1 MPTLTTSP
9 GGESAPLYDFS
20 VLRALRKRESL
31 TLGQV
36 AERSGVSVAVIS
48 KLERNQ
54 SSAEL
59 ETLYKLARVFGM
71 SAAELLGLA
80 EARFAHEVKAEGY
93 EHDGFVF
100 SRITYGKASM
110 FYGRAARGSHITRP
124 EMHHDDF
131 ETCWVLKGEIQINL
145 PSETR
150 LVKAGRAVQFDAILE
165 HSYEALE
172 DSELII
178 VHLRKENRF

>member
-1 MPTLTTSP
+1 MPTLTSSTVTP
-9 GGESAPLYDFS
+9 AAPLYDFS
-20 VLRALRKRESL
+20 VLRNLRKREEL
-31 TLGQV
+31 TIEQM

-80 EARFAHEVKAEGY
+80 EARLAHEVRAEDY
-93 EHDGFVF
+93 AHDGFDF
-100 SRITYGKASM
+100 SRIAYDKARC
-110 FYGRAARGSHITRP
+110 FFGRAEKGSRVSRP
-124 EMHHDDF
+124 EIHHDDF
-131 ETCWVLKGEIQINL
+131 ETCWVLKGSIRLNL

-150 LVKAGRAVQFDAILE
+150 VIKAGRAVQFDAILE

-178 VHLRKENRF
+178 IHLRKDNRF

>member
-1 MPTLTTSP
+1 MPTPKTTPDS
-9 GGESAPLYDFS
+9 ESAPLYDFG
-20 VLRALRKRESL
+20 VLRALRKRESF
-31 TLGQV
+31 TLEQV

-59 ETLYKLARVFGM
+59 ETLYRLARVFGM

-80 EARFAHEVKAEGY
+80 EARLAHEVKAEGY
-93 EHDGFVF
+93 EHDGFAF
-100 SRITYGKASM
+100 SRITYGKARV
-110 FYGRAARGSHITRP
+110 FYGRAVKGSRITRP

-131 ETCWVLKGEIQINL
+131 ETCWVLKGKIRLNL

-150 LVKAGRAVQFDAILE
+150 VIKAGRALQFDAILE

-172 DSELII
+172 DSELILM
-178 VHLRKENRF
+178 HLRKENRF

>member
-1 MPTLTTSP
+1 MPTPNSSP
-9 GGESAPLYDFS
+9 ESESAPLYDFS
-20 VLRALRKRESL
+20 VLRALRKREEL

-59 ETLYKLARVFGM
+59 ETLYKLARVFSM

-80 EARFAHEVKAEGY
+80 EARMAHEVKAESY
-93 EHDGFVF
+93 EHDGFKF
-100 SRITYGKASM
+100 SRITYGKARV
-110 FYGRAARGSHITRP
+110 FYGRAIKGSRITRP

-131 ETCWVLKGEIQINL
+131 ETCWVLSGKIQINL

-150 LVKAGRAVQFDAILE
+150 IVKAGRALQFDAILE
-165 HSYEALE
+165 HSYQALE
-172 DSELII
+172 DSELVL

>member
-1 MPTLTTSP
+1 MPTAHTSP
-9 GGESAPLYDFS
+9 AGESAPLYDFS
-20 VLRALRKRESL
+20 VLRALRKREAL

-36 AERSGVSVAVIS
+36 AERSGVSVAGIS

-59 ETLYKLARVFGM
+59 ETLYRLARVFGM

-80 EARFAHEVKAEGY
+80 EARMAHEVKAEGY
-93 EHDGFVF
+93 EHDGFKF
-100 SRITYGKASM
+100 SRINYGKARV
-110 FYGRAARGSHITRP
+110 FYGRAVKGSRITRP

-131 ETCWVLKGEIQINL
+131 ETCWVLKGKIKINL

-150 LVKAGRAVQFDAILE
+150 IVKSGRALQFDAILE

-172 DSELII
+172 DSELVL